1 MINNEWLLSI
11 VAFIVGFTLTLLVTR
26 NLNTALLAGL
36 FAVPAAFAG
45 LIAVNIQRRI
55 AHKRVLTAL
64 QVEIRQMEKLKHL
77 LQQDMWAIANQ
88 SDQIQEQINYRQSQ
102 FNWLQVQIGEKQ
114 KSKQDLAL
122 ALIKLGEDQRQIEA
136 DIYHLNQQ
144 KEELDLSVRSL
155 KSQHYKAE
163 TSKNELL
170 ADLQHLKEEIAF
182 QKTEKQRLQET
193 IDFLRSQFHEWQME
207 DIEVHDITPPVQDL
221 TTSQPQKL
229 LTGSDDQE
237 DAGTR
242 RKGDS
247 ESNLSQ
253 EGSSGR
259 SDSESISGKEEISAD
274 FESTE
279 LIDGGSPRLPF
290 SASPCLLQE
299 QSDADLDA
307 EWAEFVAQLTYPE
320 LEVLKAI
327 VQQDNPNSTIKNIA
341 ESNITMPQLLIDGIN
356 ERAIATVGD
365 IIIEPGKDSPAIA
378 DPEYLETV
386 KKLLEIKAVSK

>member
-1 MINNEWLLSI
+1 MINNEWLLSA
-11 VAFIVGFTLTLLVTR
+11 VTFIVGFTLTLLVKGDI
-26 NLNTALLAGL
+26 NTALLAAL

-55 AHKRVLTAL
+55 AQKRVLTAL
-64 QVEIRQMEKLKHL
+64 QVEIRQMEKYKHQ
-77 LQQDMWAIANQ
+77 LQQDLWAIANQ
-88 SDQIQEQINYRQSQ
+88 SDQIQEQINYRQNQ

-114 KSKQDLAL
+114 KSKQELTLAL
-122 ALIKLGEDQRQIEA
+122 MALGEDKRLVEEA
-136 DIYHLNQQ
+136 IYHLNQQ
-144 KEELDLSVRSL
+144 KEELDLSLRSL

-163 TSKNELL
+163 TNKNELL

-207 DIEVHDITPPVQDL
+207 DIEVHDITPPVEDL
-221 TTSQPQKL
+221 TSPETQKL
-229 LTGSDDQE
+229 LTGSDEQE
-237 DAGTR
+237 EAETG
-242 RKGDS
+242 RKGDA
-247 ESNLSQ
+247 E
-253 EGSSGR
+253 R
-259 SDSESISGKEEISAD
+259 DSESISGTEERAAD

-279 LIDGGSPRLPF
+279 FIDGVSPRLPF

-299 QSDADLDA
+299 QPEADLDA

-327 VQQDNPNSTIKNIA
+327 VEQENPNSTIKNIA
-341 ESNITMPQLLIDGIN
+341 ESNITMPELLIDAIN
-356 ERAIATVGD
+356 SRAIATLGD
-365 IIIEPGKDSPAIA
+365 IIIEPGTDAPAIA

-386 KKLLEIKAVSK
+386 KKVLQIKAVSQ

>member
-1 MINNEWLLSI
+1 
-11 VAFIVGFTLTLLVTR
+11 
-26 NLNTALLAGL
+26 
-36 FAVPAAFAG
+36 
-45 LIAVNIQRRI
+45 
-55 AHKRVLTAL
+55 
-64 QVEIRQMEKLKHL
+64 
-77 LQQDMWAIANQ
+77 LQQDLWAIANQ
-88 SDQIQEQINYRQSQ
+88 SDQIQEQINYRQNQ
-102 FNWLQVQIGEKQ
+102 LNWLQVQIGEKQ
-114 KSKQDLAL
+114 KSKQELTL
-122 ALIKLGEDQRQIEA
+122 ALIGLGEDKRLMEEA
-136 DIYHLNQQ
+136 IYHLNQQ
-144 KEELDLSVRSL
+144 KEELDLSVRSI

-163 TSKNELL
+163 TNKNELL
-170 ADLQHLKEEIAF
+170 AELQHLKEEIAF

-221 TTSQPQKL
+221 TSPETQKL
-229 LTGSDDQE
+229 LTASDDQE
-237 DAGTR
+237 DALTP

-259 SDSESISGKEEISAD
+259 SDSESISGKEERSAD

-279 LIDGGSPRLPF
+279 FIDGVSPRLPF

-327 VQQDNPNSTIKNIA
+327 VEQSNPNSTIKNIA
-341 ESNITMPQLLIDGIN
+341 ESNITMPELLIDAIN
-356 ERAIATVGD
+356 ERAIATLGD
-365 IIIEPGKDSPAIA
+365 IIIEPGTDAPAIA

-386 KKLLEIKAVSK
+386 KKLLEIKAVK